1 MTHSDL
7 EQRNRELLALIEVGK
22 SLAATL
28 DPAALLRKIVQTA
41 RMLLDADRTSIMLLD
56 QEATAFTVAAAAGWS
71 VEGLEGVR
79 RPVGEGIAG
88 YVAASGA
95 PLLLNDDSADGPAH
109 LLTREAV
116 RSGLCVPIRT
126 VEDVLGVLSATNSQG
141 SHRFTEHDQEM
152 LLFLAGQA
160 AVALQNARLYQGS
173 LAAYERLK
181 HTQERMVQAE
191 KLKALGELSAGVAHD
206 FSNLLGGILGHAQLM
221 LRDITDPKQR
231 KRLEHIE
238 QAARDG
244 AETVER
250 ILEFTRTQ
258 PHRPFEPVDLNEV
271 ARQTVAMSRPR
282 WENETRVYGTPLE
295 VRLEL
300 GGIPFVEGHPVKLRE
315 VLTNILFN
323 AVDAMPDGGAITI
336 GTRHTDGTVLLS
348 VRDTGLG
355 IPEDIQSRIFDPFFS
370 TKGTLGTGLGLS
382 VAYGII
388 GQHGGHITV
397 DSAPGVGSTF
407 TLCFPALAGDWTP
420 PIEADPL

>member
-7 EQRNRELLALIEVGK
+7 ERRNRELLALIEVGK

-28 DPAALLRKIVQTA
+28 DPPALLEKIVQTA
-41 RMLLDADRTSIMLLD
+41 RALLDADRTSIMLLD
-56 QEATAFTVAAAAGWS
+56 AEATAFAVAAAAGWS
-71 VEGLEGVR
+71 IAGLEGVR

-88 YVAASGA
+88 YVAGA
-95 PLLLNDDSADGPAH
+95 GTPLLLNDDSTEGPVH
-109 LLTREAV
+109 LLTRDAV

-126 VEDVLGVLSATNSQG
+126 GQEMLGVLSATNSKG

-160 AVALQNARLYQGS
+160 AVAIQNARLYQES
-173 LAAYERLK
+173 VQAYDRLK

-221 LRDITDPKQR
+221 LRDIEEPKQR

-282 WENETRVYGTPLE
+282 WENETRVYGTPLD
-295 VRLEL
+295 VTLEL
-300 GGIPFVEGHPVKLRE
+300 ETVPLVEGHPVKLRE
-315 VLTNILFN
+315 VLTNLLFN
-323 AVDAMPDGGAITI
+323 AVDAMPEGGAMAIRT
-336 GTRHTDGTVLLS
+336 HCENGTVLLS
-348 VRDTGLG
+348 VRDTGCG
-355 IPEDIQSRIFDPFFS
+355 IPEEIQSRIFDPFFS

-397 DSAPGVGSTF
+397 DSAPDRGSTF
-407 TLCFPALAGDWTP
+407 TLCFPAMEG
-420 PIEADPL
+420 EAPSAE

>member
-1 MTHSDL
+1 MTQSDL

-28 DPAALLRKIVQTA
+28 DPQELLRNIVHTV
-41 RMLLDADRTSIMLLD
+41 RELLDADRTSIMLLN
-56 QEATAFTVAAAAGWS
+56 ESSSAFTVAAAAGWS
-71 VEGLEGVR
+71 VEALEGVQ
-79 RPVGEGIAG
+79 RPTGEGIAG
-88 YVAASGA
+88 YVASTGTS
-95 PLLLNDDSADGPAH
+95 LLLNDDTTEGPVH

-126 VEDVLGVLSATNSQG
+126 GQDVLGVLSATNSQG
-141 SHRFTEHDQEM
+141 SHRFSEHDQEM

-160 AVALQNARLYQGS
+160 AVALQNARLYQES

-221 LRDITDPKQR
+221 LRDIDQPKQR

-258 PHRPFEPVDLNEV
+258 PHRPFEPVDLNDV

-282 WENETRVYGTPLE
+282 WENETRVYGTPLDVTLNLAE
-295 VRLEL
+295 
-300 GGIPFVEGHPVKLRE
+300 IPPVDGHPVKLRE
-315 VLTNILFN
+315 VLTNLLFN
-323 AVDAMPDGGAITI
+323 AVDAMPDGGKIVI
-336 GTRHTDGTVLLS
+336 GTRRDGGAVLLS
-348 VRDTGLG
+348 VQDTGTG
-355 IPEDIQSRIFDPFFS
+355 IPEAIQSRIFDPFFS

-407 TLCFPALAGDWTP
+407 TLCLPASEGSSTFNS
-420 PIEADPL
+420 ER